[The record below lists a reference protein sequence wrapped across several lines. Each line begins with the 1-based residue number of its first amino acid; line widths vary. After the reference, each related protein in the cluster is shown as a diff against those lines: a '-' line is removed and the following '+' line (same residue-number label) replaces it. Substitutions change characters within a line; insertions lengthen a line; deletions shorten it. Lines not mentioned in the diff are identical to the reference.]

1 MICLM
6 HLEEKQQYLAKLHK
20 INTTIQQ
27 ERKKV
32 GVFLKKRFWLF
43 PSLMAARVDI
53 FHKVISLYKAQS
65 SRRIYPDSGLEL
77 SNIGE
82 TRLLVS
88 NTNYELA

>member
-1 MICLM
+1 
-6 HLEEKQQYLAKLHK
+6 
-20 INTTIQQ
+20 
-27 ERKKV
+27 
-32 GVFLKKRFWLF
+32 
-43 PSLMAARVDI
+43 MAARVDI